1 MELNKDY
8 FKKMAKQH
16 YGVNMPNVEK
26 VAFGDVMFNIEQK
39 KYTLNAKIQA
49 CEEMC
54 MQYNNS
60 DDDLDVC
67 TKHTLQGRID
77 TYKEAI
83 QHLEDIQH
91 AIYKK
96 VL

>member
-1 MELNKDY
+1 MKLNKDY
-8 FKKMAKQH
+8 FKQMAKQH
-16 YGVNMPNVEK
+16 YGINMPKVQK

-39 KYTLNAKIQA
+39 KHAYNVKIQA
-49 CEEMC
+49 CEEMLIEHT
-54 MQYNNS
+54 QS
-60 DDDLDVC
+60 DEDIDVC
-67 TKHTLQGRID
+67 MKHHIQARIE

-83 QHLEDIQH
+83 QHLDEIQH

>member
-8 FKKMAKQH
+8 FKQMAKQH
-16 YGVNMPNVEK
+16 YGVEMPKVEK
-26 VAFGDVMFNIEQK
+26 VSFGDVMFNIEQK
-39 KYTLNAKIQA
+39 KHAYNAKIRA
-49 CEEMC
+49 CEEMLIEYT
-54 MQYNNS
+54 QS
-60 DDDLDVC
+60 DNELDVC
-67 TKHTLQGRID
+67 MKHTLQGRID

-83 QHLEDIQH
+83 QHLDEIQH

>member
-8 FKKMAKQH
+8 FKQMAKQH
-16 YGVNMPNVEK
+16 YGIDMPKVQK

-39 KYTLNAKIQA
+39 KQAYNVKIQA
-49 CEEMC
+49 CEEMLIE
-54 MQYNNS
+54 YNNS
-60 DDDLDVC
+60 NEDIDVC
-67 TKHTLQGRID
+67 MRHSIQGRID

-83 QHLEDIQH
+83 EHLEDIQH
-91 AIYKK
+91 EIYKK

>member
-8 FKKMAKQH
+8 FKQMAKQH
-16 YGVNMPNVEK
+16 YGIDMPKVEK

-39 KYTLNAKIQA
+39 KHEYNVKIQA
-49 CEEMC
+49 CEEMLVEY
-54 MQYNNS
+54 MQSVS
-60 DDDLDVC
+60 DDTIDMQL
-67 TKHTLQGRID
+67 HIQARID

-83 QHLEDIQH
+83 QHLDEIQY

>member
-8 FKKMAKQH
+8 FKQMAKQN
-16 YGVNMPNVEK
+16 YGIDMPKVQK

-39 KYTLNAKIQA
+39 KYEYNVKIEA
-49 CEEMC
+49 CEEMLIEYT
-54 MQYNNS
+54 QS
-60 DDDLDVC
+60 DEDIDVC
-67 TKHTLQGRID
+67 MKYHIQARID

-83 QHLEDIQH
+83 EHLEDIQQQ
-91 AIYKK
+91 IYKK

>member
-8 FKKMAKQH
+8 FKQMAKQH
-16 YGVNMPNVEK
+16 YGIDIPKVEK

-39 KYTLNAKIQA
+39 KQAYNVKIQA
-49 CEEMC
+49 CEEMLVEY
-54 MQYNNS
+54 MQSVS
-60 DDDLDVC
+60 DDTIDMQHTIQSKIDV
-67 TKHTLQGRID
+67 
-77 TYKEAI
+77 YKEAI
-83 QHLEDIQH
+83 QHLDEIQY

>member
-8 FKKMAKQH
+8 FKQMAKQH
-16 YGVNMPNVEK
+16 YGIDMPKVEK

-39 KYTLNAKIQA
+39 KHAYNANIRA
-49 CEEMC
+49 CEEMLIEYT
-54 MQYNNS
+54 QS
-60 DDDLDVC
+60 DNELDVC
-67 TKHTLQGRID
+67 MKHHIQGRID

-83 QHLEDIQH
+83 QHLDEIQY